1 MAADSE
7 KPLDQ
12 APVSAPAPDS
22 TTAVEA
28 AAPSPVAAAP
38 VEAPVSK
45 ASPITPV
52 AKPAPVAKSVP
63 AAKAVAP
70 VKAAKPVRAKRKL
83 SAPVVKPVAQPVAA
97 APVAKAAPVQAAKR
111 KPARPAIKRNS
122 TPPKAAPVSRPLP
135 LFKDKTMAA
144 QAFDFTAAFKTAIT
158 EMQDKA
164 KTAYE
169 KGSVAIT
176 EANDFAKGNVEAVV
190 ESGKILAS
198 GLQEMSTAAVAD
210 SRAAFESLTAEVKS
224 LASVK
229 SPTEFFQLQ
238 SALLRKHF
246 DAAVAQT
253 SKSTEAMLKLANE
266 SVAPLSNRVTLAVEK
281 ISKVA

>member
-63 AAKAVAP
+63 AAKVVAP

-198 GLQEMSTAAVAD
+198 GLQEMGTAAVAD
-210 SRAAFESLTAEVKS
+210 SRAAFESLTAEIKS

-253 SKSTEAMLKLANE
+253 SKSTEAMLKLAND

>member
-198 GLQEMSTAAVAD
+198 GLQEMGTAAVAD
-210 SRAAFESLTAEVKS
+210 SRAAFESLTAEIKS

-253 SKSTEAMLKLANE
+253 SKSTEAMLKLAND

>member
-12 APVSAPAPDS
+12 APVPARTADAAPAVEVAPVAAVAETAPAPAAVAKVPAAS
-22 TTAVEA
+22 PVVKPAPKAVE
-28 AAPSPVAAAP
+28 PKVALA
-38 VEAPVSK
+38 K
-45 ASPITPV
+45 T
-52 AKPAPVAKSVP
+52 AKPA
-63 AAKAVAP
+63 
-70 VKAAKPVRAKRKL
+70 RAKRKS

-111 KPARPAIKRNS
+111 KPARPAIKRSS